1 MKRIRVAIIVV
12 TAIGCLVGDRVRA
25 EAPTPSGGC
34 WSREIAVRP
43 LAEQPPMTKIV
54 GRVVAIEHN
63 DKNQPIAPKERVT
76 WARVRTNDGAEKSVY
91 LGSARYLQ
99 QRRLNLKV
107 SDVVAVE
114 GVQTLKAQQLPTIA
128 AHTVKKGDRVLNV
141 NQLAAKPT
149 GTKWCRATG

>member
-1 MKRIRVAIIVV
+1 MKRIRVAMLLIGALVCLGADA
-12 TAIGCLVGDRVRA
+12 AIA
-25 EAPTPSGGC
+25 EAPTPRGGC

-43 LAEQPPMTKIV
+43 PAEQPPLVKIV

-63 DKNQPIAPKERVT
+63 DKNQPIAAKERVT

-91 LGSARYLQ
+91 LGSDRYLQ
-99 QRRLNLKV
+99 QQRLNLKV

-128 AHTVKKGDRVLNV
+128 ANTIAKDDRVWKV
-141 NQLAAKPT
+141 NKIVAKPT